1 MAESES
7 QGLVAS
13 RPLTTTTG
21 SSSRCIRIHTDVDN
35 DNDIPIW
42 ALIEVNG
49 ELLEPKND
57 ENAVDIDETTTTTT
71 TLAEG
76 RRIRMDPDYM
86 ELGAVHFVDQQVGT
100 ARRGSL

>member
-13 RPLTTTTG
+13 RPLTTTTSS
-21 SSSRCIRIHTDVDN
+21 SSSRCIRIHTGVDN
-35 DNDIPIW
+35 DNSNDIPIW

-57 ENAVDIDETTTTTT
+57 ENAGDIDETTTTT
-71 TLAEG
+71 LAEE
-76 RRIRMDPDYM
+76 RRIRMDPDYR

-100 ARRGSL
+100 ARGSL